1 MAALPLLKMGILVFK
16 QAAKPVAKS
25 LQARAKT
32 SPFFRRM
39 CIGVGNGMNQMTAR
53 MTAFGSNVKLK
64 KVKGISEE
72 TAISNGAALLG
83 ESFIILTGS
92 ALIAFEYRRKDIESD
107 KKKAKARAEKR
118 DADNALDARLFRME
132 EDIAELRLLVEAQ
145 TERQEWQNR
154 QWREREKREDSAAGG
169 GSGGA
174 GAASPSTGVAQS
186 WGAWLGLWGGSRP
199 ER

>member
-16 QAAKPVAKS
+16 QAAKPVAKG

-32 SPFFRRM
+32 SPFFRRV
-39 CIGVGNGMNQMTAR
+39 CVGVGNGMNQVTAR

-92 ALIAFEYRRKDIESD
+92 ALIAFEYRRKDQISD
-107 KKKAKARAEKR
+107 AKKATAAAEKR
-118 DADNALDARLFRME
+118 DAANALDARLFRME
-132 EDIAELRLLVEAQ
+132 EDLAELRILVEAQ

-154 QWREREKREDSAAGG
+154 RWKERDNTGGAGG
-169 GSGGA
+169 GGGA
-174 GAASPSTGVAQS
+174 PSPPGGVAQS
-186 WGAWLGLWGGSRP
+186 WGAWLGLWGPSNGGNKGADR
-199 ER
+199 